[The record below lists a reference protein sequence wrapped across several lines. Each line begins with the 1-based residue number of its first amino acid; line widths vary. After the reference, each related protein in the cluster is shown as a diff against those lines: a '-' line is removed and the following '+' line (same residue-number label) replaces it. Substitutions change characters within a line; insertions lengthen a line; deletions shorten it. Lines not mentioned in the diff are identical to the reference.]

1 MLDCEW
7 DLNTSE
13 KKLCL
18 MGDGQADRYL
28 TSCKNGT
35 LWFIMCVDV
44 ATQEFKNVQLSVKIH
59 KQVQKRCLFFPN
71 TYLYSYLITFPNEGM
86 RETQSSIREDEDGD

>member
-18 MGDGQADRYL
+18 MGDGLADRYL

-35 LWFIMCVDV
+35 LWFILCVDV
-44 ATQEFKNVQLSVKIH
+44 AT
-59 KQVQKRCLFFPN
+59 
-71 TYLYSYLITFPNEGM
+71 
-86 RETQSSIREDEDGD
+86 